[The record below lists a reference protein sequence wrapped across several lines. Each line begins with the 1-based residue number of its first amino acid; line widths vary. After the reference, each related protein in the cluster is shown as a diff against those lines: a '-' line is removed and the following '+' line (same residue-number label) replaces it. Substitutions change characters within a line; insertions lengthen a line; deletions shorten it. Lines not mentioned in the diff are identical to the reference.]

1 VDDRLLEH
9 TRRAPALVQAIE
21 VIRGGVGLV
30 ARFGFVGSGHV
41 ARPRVVRVEVHVA
54 VIAVPMSRVMR
65 EAPMGSVGLAPAS
78 IGEGHRRSV
87 LVPSQVQRHVDEL

>member
-21 VIRGGVGLV
+21 VIRRGVGLV
-30 ARFGFVGSGHV
+30 ARFGVVRSGQV
-41 ARPRVVRVEVHVA
+41 ARPRVVRVGVHVA

-65 EAPMGSVGLAPAS
+65 VTPMGSVGLAPWCA
-78 IGEGHRRSV
+78 GERHRRRV